1 MGWHN
6 MTWSGNDG
14 GQLRQCRQTEE
25 QMPLKRM
32 WNPAAR
38 MKTAAL
44 PLAVVAVLLLGLT
57 GCSLFSG
64 GEDDQP
70 KYVERPV
77 EQIYND
83 AWKKIENGSWL
94 DAAKQFDEVERQH
107 PYSIWARRAMLMS
120 AYCYYQ
126 ANHYTE
132 AINTSEQYISLHPGS
147 REVDY
152 AFYLKAM
159 SLYDQITDVGR
170 DQSNTE
176 QALTAL
182 QDVIQ
187 RFPQT
192 AYARD
197 ASLKV
202 DLTLDH
208 LAGKEMEIGRYYL
221 RQQNYV
227 GAVNRFRT
235 VVERY
240 QRTTQIAE
248 ALERLTEAYYA
259 LGIFNEAKTAAA
271 VLGAN
276 YPGSPWYE
284 DSYNLLAEHHLK
296 PEEDKGSWISKAF
309 SGIF

>member
-1 MGWHN
+1 MH
-6 MTWSGNDG
+6 
-14 GQLRQCRQTEE
+14 
-25 QMPLKRM
+25 LKDL
-32 WNPAAR
+32 WNPAAAVPAR
-38 MKTAAL
+38 GRLPRLSALVAVAAAL
-44 PLAVVAVLLLGLT
+44 LVLS
-57 GCSLFSG
+57 GCSAFESTN
-64 GEDDQP
+64 EDSSA
-70 KYVERPV
+70 KYVARPV
-77 EQIYND
+77 EKIYSD
-83 AWKKIENGSWL
+83 AWDKIHDHSWL

-107 PYSIWARRAMLMS
+107 PYSVWARRAMLMS

-126 ANHYTE
+126 ANHYSD
-132 AINTSEQYISLHPGS
+132 AINTAEQYIELHPGS
-147 REVDY
+147 KEVAY

-170 DQSNTE
+170 DQTDTQ

-187 RFPQT
+187 RFPNT

-208 LAGKEMEIGRYYL
+208 LAGKEMAIGRYYL
-221 RQQNYV
+221 RRQDYI
-227 GAVNRFRT
+227 GAINRFRT

-240 QRTTQIAE
+240 QKTSQIAE

-259 LGIFNEAKTAAA
+259 LGIVKEAQTAAA

-276 YPGSPWYE
+276 YPGSPWYQ
-284 DSYNLLAEHHLK
+284 DAYNLLEKHHLK
-296 PEEDKGSWISKAF
+296 PKEDKGSWISKAF
-309 SGIF
+309 SGVF

>member
-1 MGWHN
+1 
-6 MTWSGNDG
+6 
-14 GQLRQCRQTEE
+14 
-25 QMPLKRM
+25 MPLKDLS
-32 WNPAAR
+32 NPAASGPAKPR
-38 MKTAAL
+38 ALRAGLMAAL
-44 PLAVVAVLLLGLT
+44 AASVLLLS
-57 GCSLFSG
+57 GCSLLG
-64 GEDDQP
+64 GSDEKDA

-77 EQIYND
+77 EKIYAD
-83 AWKKIENGSWL
+83 AWKKIRDHSWL

-107 PYSIWARRAMLMS
+107 PYSVWARRAMLMS

-126 ANHYTE
+126 ANHYAD
-132 AINTSEQYISLHPGS
+132 AINTAEQYIQLHPGS
-147 REVDY
+147 KEVSY

-187 RFPQT
+187 RFPNT
-192 AYARD
+192 SYARD

-208 LAGKEMEIGRYYL
+208 LAGKEMTIGRYYL
-221 RQQNYV
+221 VRQDYI
-227 GAVNRFRT
+227 GAINRFRT
-235 VVERY
+235 VVQRY
-240 QRTTQIAE
+240 QKTSQIAE

-259 LGIFNEAKTAAA
+259 LGVINEAQTAAA

-276 YPGSPWYE
+276 YPGSPWYQ
-284 DSYNLLAEHHLK
+284 DAYDLLKEHNLK
-296 PEEDKGSWISKAF
+296 PEEDKNSWISKAF
-309 SGIF
+309 SGVF